1 MRGRRRNGTVCSML
15 GSFEALAEL
24 GYGGGD
30 DAVRRYAMGWRRWR
44 PALSPCGGYVPLVFA
59 PGEACQFDWSHEQ
72 VVRAGKTAWVKA
84 AHLRVCHSR
93 MILVQRYPRESQE
106 RVFDAHEGA
115 FRFFGGVCHRGI
127 DDNMKTAVNTVFIV
141 KEREYNERFVPMCSH
156 QLVEPVACTPGLRGG
171 RRGQVENEVG
181 TARGRLFVPRP
192 RGALVARARYL
203 AGRAMHPRSEATSRT
218 DDEGQDGVGGV
229 RAGAGGPDGVP
240 RCVRR
245 LAFGAD
251 EGVADVA
258 GSLRQ
263 QQLQRGGAR
272 ARTPGRCVR
281 LCRAGCHAR
290 GRRDGRGNPRRFDRG
305 KVSYNAW
312 HYVPVVSAEV
322 RESDPLER
330 ARALTNGHIHPLP
343 TAPFVIEG
351 CGPWT
356 KRG

>member
-59 PGEACQFDWSHEQ
+59 PVEACQFDWSHEQ

-141 KEREYNERFVPMCSH
+141 KEREYNERFV
-156 QLVEPVACTPGLRGG
+156 
-171 RRGQVENEVG
+171 
-181 TARGRLFVPRP
+181 
-192 RGALVARARYL
+192 
-203 AGRAMHPRSEATSRT
+203 HPRSEATSRF

-229 RAGAGGPDGVP
+229 RAGAGEPDGVP

-263 QQLQRGGAR
+263 QRLQRGGAR
-272 ARTPGRCVR
+272 ADARSMCAPMPSGLSCARTERRSGKSPALRPWQGQLQRMA
-281 LCRAGCHAR
+281 LRAGSQCR
-290 GRRDGRGNPRRFDRG
+290 GTRVRPPRACTRSHERTYPPIAHR
-305 KVSYNAW
+305 S
-312 HYVPVVSAEV
+312 V
-322 RESDPLER
+322 R
-330 ARALTNGHIHPLP
+330 H
-343 TAPFVIEG
+343 
-351 CGPWT
+351 
-356 KRG
+356 